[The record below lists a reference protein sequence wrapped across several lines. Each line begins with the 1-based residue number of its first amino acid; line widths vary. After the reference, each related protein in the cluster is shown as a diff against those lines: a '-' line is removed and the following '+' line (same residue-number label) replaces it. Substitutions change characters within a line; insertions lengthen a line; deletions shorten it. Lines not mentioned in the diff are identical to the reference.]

1 MVFCARAAGGRGYH
15 KAVTA
20 TIATVHAALI
30 DNAGYEESASPSM
43 CRAYIT
49 ALKQWMLFNPQS
61 VSQMGASVTHDLQTL
76 RAMLE
81 DAQAWLASNDTTAAA
96 AVGGATFADFRGGR
110 E

>member
-1 MVFCARAAGGRGYH
+1 MGVVGYE
-15 KAVTA
+15 KAVSA

-43 CRAYIT
+43 CAAYIT

-61 VSQMGASVTHDLQTL
+61 VSQMGASVTHDLLTL
-76 RAMLE
+76 RSLLA
-81 DAQAWLASNDTTAAA
+81 DAQAWLAANNTAAA
-96 AVGGATFADFRGGR
+96 AAGSAVTYADFRGGR